1 MPGDQV
7 EIVTGDQGTVGRQP
21 IVRVGQVQH
30 WHQHL
35 FALDLGA
42 LHPDDVVGQGRD
54 LFGGQAD
61 ANGQIKLLLALDG
74 VVHQV
79 LEQLLVT
86 GLSCQQALTGT
97 RYYRLL
103 DQPLLVVAIAQAFP
117 TVVGVVTEVGQQV
130 VRAHELLEVGERRV
144 GFDQVLVRLRP
155 GSVVRQAL
163 HAVDHLIG
171 R

>member
-1 MPGDQV
+1 M
-7 EIVTGDQGTVGRQP
+7 
-21 IVRVGQVQH
+21 
-30 WHQHL
+30 
-35 FALDLGA
+35 
-42 LHPDDVVGQGRD
+42 GQGRD

-130 VRAHELLEVGERRV
+130 VRAHELLEVGEGRV